1 MNMQQVVFPKSSA
14 NGFGRQRGDREV
26 GARLENKMQL
36 GKSNQGRIQT
46 TGALAVGKTVGNE
59 SFSRDRLVYLTT
71 CLIGHPVE
79 VHVKSGSIYTGIF
92 HATDAEND
100 FGIILKMARLIKDGT
115 LCGYKATTEFVSKAP
130 SKILI
135 IPDKELVQI
144 IAKDVAVTRDGFASE
159 PQNEKHQEILID
171 SAISQSR
178 HVEVERELEPWVPGE
193 DDLQC
198 PELENIFDGPW
209 NRNWDQFE
217 TNQKLFGVKS
227 TFNEEL
233 YTTKLERGPQTR
245 ELEKEAMRIAREIEG
260 EGTQDLHLAE
270 ERGVDL
276 HDDFDIDEEMR
287 YSSVYR
293 GRGVDDSGYEEDED
307 ILLDS
312 HNIETFGDSYDSL
325 SRSTDGVR
333 MPSSSSLVDDAPPSQ
348 AAISEDLNCSRTND
362 QARQL
367 ASELPSKSFSVS
379 DSESRIRDKLLGEH
393 GGSSDGNEFPEKQS
407 PSEDLQLSKSVG
419 ECALLSRCLVFLN
432 NCNCLFCHVT
442 PHSIAHSLAATA
454 NYFNALTEQILM
466 PDSGSLLNDKIDGSD
481 KARRSANPTN
491 APSNALSKVSE
502 KPSSSGKL
510 SEGPASSK
518 ATGEM
523 HSANSLGQ
531 PDSSTSSNSDYVG
544 TVSASGGF
552 GLSPS
557 SSMGSLSSEKSTL
570 NPHAKEFK
578 LNPNAKSFTPSQT
591 PVRPLSPVSDGSFY
605 YQTQMSPLPHMH
617 MPVSFGI
624 GPSFPGHQPVIFNPQ
639 VAPIQSPQAYFHP
652 NGPQYGQQMVLGQR
666 QVVYYQPVSG
676 SENSWNLVY
685 VSRA

>member
-178 HVEVERELEPWVPGE
+178 HVEVERELEPWVPDE

-260 EGTQDLHLAE
+260 EDTQDLHLAE

-293 GRGVDDSGYEEDED
+293 GRGVDDSGYEEEED

-333 MPSSSSLVDDAPPSQ
+333 MPSSSSLVDDAPSSQ
-348 AAISEDLNCSRTND
+348 AAISEDLNCSRPND

-407 PSEDLQLSKSVG
+407 PSEDLQLSKSV
-419 ECALLSRCLVFLN
+419 
-432 NCNCLFCHVT
+432 
-442 PHSIAHSLAATA
+442 
-454 NYFNALTEQILM
+454 
-466 PDSGSLLNDKIDGSD
+466 DSGSLLNDKIDGSD

-491 APSNALSKVSE
+491 SSSNALSKVSE
-502 KPSSSGKL
+502 KPNSSGKL

-523 HSANSLGQ
+523 HSANSHGQ

-666 QVVYYQPVSG
+666 QVVYYQPEMQYKG
-676 SENSWNLVY
+676 RDY
-685 VSRA
+685 

>member
-178 HVEVERELEPWVPGE
+178 HVEVERELEPWVPDE

-260 EGTQDLHLAE
+260 EDTQDLHLAE

-293 GRGVDDSGYEEDED
+293 GRGVDDSGYEEEED

-333 MPSSSSLVDDAPPSQ
+333 MPSSSSLVDDAPSSQ
-348 AAISEDLNCSRTND
+348 AAISEDLNCSRPND

-407 PSEDLQLSKSVG
+407 PSEDLQLSKSV
-419 ECALLSRCLVFLN
+419 
-432 NCNCLFCHVT
+432 
-442 PHSIAHSLAATA
+442 
-454 NYFNALTEQILM
+454 
-466 PDSGSLLNDKIDGSD
+466 DSGSLLNDKIDGSD

-491 APSNALSKVSE
+491 SSSNALSKVSE
-502 KPSSSGKL
+502 KPNSSGKL

-523 HSANSLGQ
+523 HSANSHGQ

-617 MPVSFGI
+617 MPVSFGV
-624 GPSFPGHQPVIFNPQ
+624 SCLKVITIFMNTTL
-639 VAPIQSPQAYFHP
+639 QARSAF
-652 NGPQYGQQMVLGQR
+652 
-666 QVVYYQPVSG
+666 VYHSK
-676 SENSWNLVY
+676 NS
-685 VSRA
+685 

>member
-46 TGALAVGKTVGNE
+46 TGALAAGKTVGNE

-115 LCGYKATTEFVSKAP
+115 LCGYKSTTEFVSKAP

-144 IAKDVAVTRDGFASE
+144 IAKDVAVTRDGFASD
-159 PQNEKHQEILID
+159 PQNEKYQEILID

-178 HVEVERELEPWVPGE
+178 HVEVERELEPWVPDE

-260 EGTQDLHLAE
+260 EDTQDLHLAE

-293 GRGVDDSGYEEDED
+293 GRGVDDSGYEDED

-325 SRSTDGVR
+325 SRSADGVR
-333 MPSSSSLVDDAPPSQ
+333 MPSSSSLVDDAPSSQ
-348 AAISEDLNCSRTND
+348 AAISEDLNCSRPND

-379 DSESRIRDKLLGEH
+379 ASESRIRDKLLGEH

-407 PSEDLQLSKSVG
+407 
-419 ECALLSRCLVFLN
+419 
-432 NCNCLFCHVT
+432 
-442 PHSIAHSLAATA
+442 
-454 NYFNALTEQILM
+454 
-466 PDSGSLLNDKIDGSD
+466 
-481 KARRSANPTN
+481 
-491 APSNALSKVSE
+491 VSE

-518 ATGEM
+518 ATDEM
-523 HSANSLGQ
+523 HSASSHGP
-531 PDSSTSSNSDYVG
+531 PDSSTSSNSDCVG

-591 PVRPLSPVSDGSFY
+591 PVRPISPVSDGSFY

-666 QVVYYQPVSG
+666 QVVYCQPEMQYKG
-676 SENSWNLVY
+676 RDY
-685 VSRA
+685 

>member
-115 LCGYKATTEFVSKAP
+115 LCGYKATTEFLSKAP

-144 IAKDVAVTRDGFASE
+144 IAKDVAVTGDGFASE

-171 SAISQSR
+171 SAISQSQ
-178 HVEVERELEPWVPGE
+178 HAEVERELEPWVPDA

-260 EGTQDLHLAE
+260 EDTQDLHLAE

-312 HNIETFGDSYDSL
+312 HNIETFGDSYDSF

-348 AAISEDLNCSRTND
+348 AAISEDLNCSRPND

-407 PSEDLQLSKSVG
+407 PSEDLQLSKS
-419 ECALLSRCLVFLN
+419 F
-432 NCNCLFCHVT
+432 
-442 PHSIAHSLAATA
+442 
-454 NYFNALTEQILM
+454 
-466 PDSGSLLNDKIDGSD
+466 DSGSLLNDKIDGSD

-510 SEGPASSK
+510 LEGPASSK

-523 HSANSLGQ
+523 HSANSHGQ
-531 PDSSTSSNSDYVG
+531 PDSSTSSNSDCVG

-652 NGPQYGQQMVLGQR
+652 NGPQYGQQMGLGQR

>member
-178 HVEVERELEPWVPGE
+178 HVEVERELEPWVPDE

-260 EGTQDLHLAE
+260 EDTQDLHLAE

-293 GRGVDDSGYEEDED
+293 GRGVDDSGYEEEED

-333 MPSSSSLVDDAPPSQ
+333 MPSSSSLVDDAPSSQ
-348 AAISEDLNCSRTND
+348 AAISEDLNCSRPND

-407 PSEDLQLSKSVG
+407 PSEDLQLSKSV
-419 ECALLSRCLVFLN
+419 
-432 NCNCLFCHVT
+432 
-442 PHSIAHSLAATA
+442 
-454 NYFNALTEQILM
+454 
-466 PDSGSLLNDKIDGSD
+466 DSGSLLNDKIDGSD

-491 APSNALSKVSE
+491 SSSNALSKVSE
-502 KPSSSGKL
+502 KPNSSGKL

-523 HSANSLGQ
+523 HSANSHGQ

-652 NGPQYGQQMVLGQR
+652 NGPQMVLGQR
-666 QVVYYQPVSG
+666 QVMYYQPEMQYKG
-676 SENSWNLVY
+676 RDY
-685 VSRA
+685 

>member
-178 HVEVERELEPWVPGE
+178 HVEVERELEPWVPDE

-260 EGTQDLHLAE
+260 EDTQDLHLAE

-293 GRGVDDSGYEEDED
+293 GRGVDDSGYEEEED

-333 MPSSSSLVDDAPPSQ
+333 MPSSSSLVDDAPSSQ
-348 AAISEDLNCSRTND
+348 AAISEDLNCSRPND

-407 PSEDLQLSKSVG
+407 PSEDLQLSKSV
-419 ECALLSRCLVFLN
+419 
-432 NCNCLFCHVT
+432 
-442 PHSIAHSLAATA
+442 
-454 NYFNALTEQILM
+454 
-466 PDSGSLLNDKIDGSD
+466 DSGSLLNDKIDGSD

-491 APSNALSKVSE
+491 SSSNALSKVSE
-502 KPSSSGKL
+502 KPNSSGKL

-518 ATGEM
+518 AT
-523 HSANSLGQ
+523 
-531 PDSSTSSNSDYVG
+531 
-544 TVSASGGF
+544 ASGGF

-666 QVVYYQPVSG
+666 QVVYYQPEMQYKG
-676 SENSWNLVY
+676 RDY
-685 VSRA
+685 

>member
-178 HVEVERELEPWVPGE
+178 HVEVERELEPWVPDE

-260 EGTQDLHLAE
+260 EDTQDLHLAE

-293 GRGVDDSGYEEDED
+293 GRGVDDSGYEEEED

-333 MPSSSSLVDDAPPSQ
+333 MPSSSSLVDDAPSSQ
-348 AAISEDLNCSRTND
+348 AAISEDLNCSRPND

-407 PSEDLQLSKSVG
+407 PSEDLQLSKSV
-419 ECALLSRCLVFLN
+419 
-432 NCNCLFCHVT
+432 
-442 PHSIAHSLAATA
+442 
-454 NYFNALTEQILM
+454 
-466 PDSGSLLNDKIDGSD
+466 DSGSLLNDKIDGSD

-491 APSNALSKVSE
+491 SSSNALSKVSE
-502 KPSSSGKL
+502 KPNSSGKL

-523 HSANSLGQ
+523 HSANSHGQ

-666 QVVYYQPVSG
+666 QVVYYQPDG
-676 SENSWNLVY
+676 IIN
-685 VSRA
+685 

>member
-46 TGALAVGKTVGNE
+46 TGALAAGKTVGNE

-115 LCGYKATTEFVSKAP
+115 LCGYKSTTEFVSKAP

-144 IAKDVAVTRDGFASE
+144 IAKDVAVTRDGFASD
-159 PQNEKHQEILID
+159 PQNEKYQEILID

-178 HVEVERELEPWVPGE
+178 HVEVERELEPWVPDE

-260 EGTQDLHLAE
+260 EDTQDLHLAE

-325 SRSTDGVR
+325 SRSADGVR
-333 MPSSSSLVDDAPPSQ
+333 MPSSSSLVDDAPSSQ
-348 AAISEDLNCSRTND
+348 AAISEDLNCSRPND

-379 DSESRIRDKLLGEH
+379 ASESRIRDKLLGEH

-407 PSEDLQLSKSVG
+407 PSEDLQLSKSV
-419 ECALLSRCLVFLN
+419 
-432 NCNCLFCHVT
+432 
-442 PHSIAHSLAATA
+442 
-454 NYFNALTEQILM
+454 
-466 PDSGSLLNDKIDGSD
+466 DSGSLLNDKIDGSD

-518 ATGEM
+518 ATDEM
-523 HSANSLGQ
+523 HSASSHGP
-531 PDSSTSSNSDYVG
+531 PDSSTSSNSDCVG

-666 QVVYYQPVSG
+666 QVVYCQPEMQYKG
-676 SENSWNLVY
+676 RDY
-685 VSRA
+685 